1 MIQYALKC
9 TDGHQ
14 FESWFQSA
22 SAFDKLTSAKAL
34 TCAICGS
41 NDVSKAIMAPR
52 VNAGTDAPPPVPA
65 EPKRPLSQ
73 PQTPAERALAQ
84 LREHVEK
91 TSNYVGK
98 DFVREARAMHEGSA
112 PERPIHGEARFEDAR
127 KLFEEGVPVAPLP
140 FLPTR
145 KTN

>member
-9 TDGHQ
+9 AEGHS

-22 SAFDKLTSAKAL
+22 AAFDKLTASNTL
-34 TCAICGS
+34 SCVVCGS
-41 NDVSKAIMAPR
+41 NEVTKAIMAPR
-52 VNAGTDAPPPVPA
+52 VNAGAEAPAVPQPA
-65 EPKRPLSQ
+65 PQRPLSQ
-73 PQTPAERALAQ
+73 PQSAAEQALAR
-84 LREHVEK
+84 LRDHVERN
-91 TSNYVGK
+91 SHYVGK
-98 DFVREARAMHEGSA
+98 DFVREARAMHEGTA

-127 KLFEEGVPVAPLP
+127 KLVEDGVPVAPLP